1 MWVFSRYIR
10 FSTFRCAL
18 KNRQFW
24 PFLTNFSGKIRS
36 DSKSAAFFTS
46 ICIAPNIFSAFILC
60 FPERYEFALDV
71 LFTHRLVL
79 VALYNQWNKW
89 CRQFANIHIDVKFF
103 EEAESGLILSKN
115 WPKSK
120 KKEFFK
126 ICSFFNISICFEKL
140 SILTT
145 FDQLFRRNKVRFEIL
160 SIFYVDMY

>member
-1 MWVFSRYIR
+1 MLYTVYWYTYRRKIFWGSRIWPYFVKKVGPKNQKKWVFSRYIR
-10 FSTFRCAL
+10 YSTFRCAL

-24 PFLTNFSGKIRS
+24 PLLTNFSGKIRS
-36 DSKSAAFFTS
+36 DSKSSAFFTS

-115 WPKSK
+115 
-120 KKEFFK
+120 
-126 ICSFFNISICFEKL
+126 
-140 SILTT
+140 
-145 FDQLFRRNKVRFEIL
+145 
-160 SIFYVDMY
+160 MA